1 MKRDRMAPSPSRIQ
15 PVKTVQADAFSH
27 ALRGWGGSVPT
38 RRVEPVNNVFTRY
51 SLHGRMRYRP
61 LPLKRPLGG
70 VNGDDAR
77 FD

>member
-1 MKRDRMAPSPSRIQ
+1 MPAPRTVSATALAQVRADPSPQAWSGAAGSGATG
-15 PVKTVQADAFSH
+15 PVV
-27 ALRGWGGSVPT
+27 
-38 RRVEPVNNVFTRY
+38 PVNNVFTRY

-61 LPLKRPLGG
+61 LPLKRPETG